1 MQAEFAAAA
10 IVVAILFG
18 SLFGWWIGTI
28 RATARSL
35 GRIAVAEA
43 RLAAL
48 GETAERSTAEREAAV
63 DAIQERAAAAFRNL
77 AGEALQKNTVEFLD
91 LAAKQLTNTREEV
104 SSFAAV
110 HLKSTAELLEPLQAT
125 LERYRQETTALES
138 QRNNDLGRIG
148 EQYRE
153 LAQIAGTLQAETANL
168 GTALRTPHVRGQWGQ
183 LTLRRA
189 AELSGMVPH
198 CDFVEE
204 ETLHGPDGRLRPDMI
219 VQLPN
224 GRHVVVDAKVP
235 MDGYLRATE
244 ARSDEERTQALALHA
259 RQTRDHVTK
268 LAAKEYDA
276 QIPTSPEFVVLFVP
290 SDSIVSAALE
300 KDPEL
305 LEYAFTRG
313 VVLATPATL
322 FALLK
327 VIAYGWRQ
335 EQLAEN
341 AQRISLLGAQLAD
354 RIAVLAEHFDKV
366 GGSLSRAVDAYNAA
380 LGSLEAR
387 VLPAARK
394 LKLLGAPARR
404 DIPIAQPVEKV
415 IRSVALPVTPEGA
428 QLIFPEEDAF
438 DEIPLVDGD
447 DDVPAPEAG
456 FDESVVDPRER

>member
-1 MQAEFAAAA
+1 M
-10 IVVAILFG
+10 LLG
-18 SLFGWWIGTI
+18 SVFGWWIG
-28 RATARSL
+28 AAKASSQSAARV
-35 GRIAVAEA
+35 AAAEA
-43 RLAAL
+43 RLAFVA
-48 GETAERSTAEREAAV
+48 ESAERAAAQRSAETE
-63 DAIQERAAAAFRNL
+63 AIQERAAEAFRHL
-77 AGEALQKNTVEFLD
+77 AGEALQKNTLEFLD
-91 LAAKQLTNTREEV
+91 LAAKQFTTTREQV
-104 SSFAAV
+104 GNVAAD
-110 HLKSTAELLEPLQAT
+110 HLKSTAELLEPLQAS

-153 LAQIAGTLQAETANL
+153 LAQIAGDLQAETANL
-168 GTALRTPHVRGQWGQ
+168 GTALRTPHVRGRWGQ

-189 AELSGMVPH
+189 VELSGMVPH
-198 CDFVEE
+198 CDFLEE
-204 ETLHGPDGRLRPDMI
+204 ETLHGPDGRLRPDLI

-224 GRHVVVDAKVP
+224 RRHVVVDAKVP
-235 MDGYLRATE
+235 MDGYLQAIE
-244 ARSDEERTQALALHA
+244 ARSDDERVRALALHA
-259 RQTRDHVTK
+259 RQTREHVTK
-268 LAAKEYDA
+268 LAAKSYDA
-276 QIPTSPEFVVLFVP
+276 QIPTSPEFVVLFLP

-300 KDPEL
+300 HDPEL

-354 RIAVLAEHFDKV
+354 RIAVLSEHFDKV

-387 VLPAARK
+387 VLPSARR

-404 DIPIAQPVEKV
+404 DIPVAEPVEKV
-415 IRSVALPVTPEGA
+415 VRAVAMPVTPEGA
-428 QLIFPEEDAF
+428 QLIFPED
-438 DEIPLVDGD
+438 DML
-447 DDVPAPEAG
+447 DDVLFGDTEDDRFQPTDQAG
-456 FDESVVDPRER
+456 DKASDPRER